1 METPIKQT
9 AGIDCGMQELVV
21 SFGILTGD
29 GTFICKLTK
38 VFANTA
44 KGFQQLLQWIN
55 EVSSKETAV
64 LYAMEAT
71 GVYYEKLAYYLV
83 ANDCHVSIV
92 LPNKI
97 NAFAKTCTSKKQDDQ
112 QASKVLC
119 EFGCVKHVDEWQ
131 PPHPLFAALKQ
142 LTREK
147 HQLQQELVIIKNQL
161 HAEQTKAITASAS
174 IKRMKARCRLIEKQ
188 IAEVEKEIIDT
199 LNDDAAIKEKI
210 NKICT
215 IPGVGLSTAVT
226 VIAETNG
233 FNLIRNARQLVSY
246 AGLDVVQKQSGIS
259 VKGRAHISKKGNP
272 HLRHCLHLPSFTA
285 VKYNVPMQQLHH
297 RIVEKQAI
305 KMKAYVAVQRKMLML
320 IYTLWK
326 KNEAYNPSIK
336 FNEAYNPS
344 IKFLEQP
351 VEAALTELDYI
362 RS

>member
-1 METPIKQT
+1 M
-9 AGIDCGMQELVV
+9 
-21 SFGILTGD
+21 
-29 GTFICKLTK
+29 
-38 VFANTA
+38 
-44 KGFQQLLQWIN
+44 
-55 EVSSKETAV
+55 
-64 LYAMEAT
+64 
-71 GVYYEKLAYYLV
+71 
-83 ANDCHVSIV
+83 
-92 LPNKI
+92 
-97 NAFAKTCTSKKQDDQ
+97 
-112 QASKVLC
+112 LC

-272 HLRHCLHLPSFTA
+272 HLRHCLHLPSFVA
-285 VKYNVPMQQLHH
+285 VKYNLPMQQLHH

-336 FNEAYNPS
+336 F
-344 IKFLEQP
+344 LEQP

-362 RS
+362 CS

>member
-21 SFGILTGD
+21 SFGLLVSNGN
-29 GTFICKLTK
+29 FSYRLTK
-38 VFANTA
+38 SFANNN
-44 KGFQQLLQWIN
+44 KGFKQLLQWID
-55 EVSSKETAV
+55 EISFKETPV
-64 LYAMEAT
+64 LYVMEAT
-71 GVYYEKLAYYLV
+71 GVYHEKLAYYLI
-83 ANDCHVSIV
+83 ANEQRVSII
-92 LPNKI
+92 LPNKV
-97 NAFAKTCTSKKQDDQ
+97 NAFAKTCTSKKQDDS

-147 HQLQQELVIIKNQL
+147 HQLQQELTIIKNQL

-199 LNDDAAIKEKI
+199 LDQDTTIKEKI
-210 NKICT
+210 NKVCT
-215 IPGVGLSTAVT
+215 IPGVGLPTAVT

-246 AGLDVVQKQSGIS
+246 AGLDVVQKQSGTS
-259 VKGRAHISKKGNP
+259 VRGKAHISKKGNP

-285 VKYNVPMQQLHH
+285 VKYNIPMQNLHH

-305 KMKAYVAVQRKMLML
+305 KMKGYVAVQRKMLML

-326 KNEAYNPSIK
+326 KNEV
-336 FNEAYNPS
+336 YNPS

>member
-21 SFGILTGD
+21 SFGMLISNGNYVYKD
-29 GTFICKLTK
+29 TK
-38 VFANTA
+38 AFNNTI
-44 KGFQQLLQWIN
+44 KGFKQLIQWIN
-55 EVSSKETAV
+55 GVSFKETSV

-71 GVYYEKLAYYLV
+71 GVYHEKLAYYLI
-83 ANDCHVSIV
+83 ANEQRVSIA
-92 LPNKI
+92 LPNKV

-112 QASKVLC
+112 QASKVLS
-119 EFGCVKHVDEWQ
+119 EFGCIKHLDEWR

-147 HQLQQELVIIKNQL
+147 RQLQQELTIIKNQL
-161 HAEQTKAITASAS
+161 HAEQTKAITAVAS

-188 IAEVEKEIIDT
+188 IGEVEKEIIDT
-199 LNDDAAIKEKI
+199 LNQDAVIKEKI
-210 NKICT
+210 NKVCT
-215 IPGVGLSTAVT
+215 IPGVGLLTAVT

-246 AGLDVVQKQSGIS
+246 AGLDVVQKQSGTS
-259 VKGRAHISKKGNP
+259 VRGRAHISKKGNP

-297 RIVEKQAI
+297 RIVEKQTI
-305 KMKAYVAVQRKMLML
+305 KMKGYVAVQRKMLML

-326 KNEAYNPSIK
+326 KNEAYN
-336 FNEAYNPS
+336 AS

-351 VEAALTELDYI
+351 VEAALTELDQV

>member
-21 SFGILTGD
+21 SFGLLVSNGN
-29 GTFICKLTK
+29 FSYRLTK
-38 VFANTA
+38 SFANNN
-44 KGFQQLLQWIN
+44 KGFKQLLQWID
-55 EVSSKETAV
+55 EISFKETPV
-64 LYAMEAT
+64 LYVMEAT
-71 GVYYEKLAYYLV
+71 GVYHEKLAYYLI
-83 ANDCHVSIV
+83 ANEQRVSII
-92 LPNKI
+92 LPNKV
-97 NAFAKTCTSKKQDDQ
+97 NAFAKTCTSKKQDDS

-147 HQLQQELVIIKNQL
+147 HQLQQELTIIKNQL

-199 LNDDAAIKEKI
+199 LDQDTTIKEKI
-210 NKICT
+210 NKVCT
-215 IPGVGLSTAVT
+215 IPGVGLPTAVT

-246 AGLDVVQKQSGIS
+246 AGLDVVQKQSGTS
-259 VKGRAHISKKGNP
+259 VRGKAHISKKGNP

-285 VKYNVPMQQLHH
+285 VKYNIPMQNLHH

-305 KMKAYVAVQRKMLML
+305 KMKGYVAVQRKMLML

-326 KNEAYNPSIK
+326 KNEV
-336 FNEAYNPS
+336 YNPS

-351 VEAALTELDYI
+351 VEAALTELDQV

>member
-21 SFGILTGD
+21 SFGLLVSNGN
-29 GTFICKLTK
+29 FIYRLTK
-38 VFANTA
+38 SFVNNIN
-44 KGFQQLLQWIN
+44 GFKQLLQWIN
-55 EVSSKETAV
+55 EISSKETTV
-64 LYAMEAT
+64 LYVMEAT
-71 GVYYEKLAYYLV
+71 GVYHEKLAYYLI
-83 ANDCHVSIV
+83 ASNCRVSIV
-92 LPNKI
+92 LPNKV
-97 NAFAKTCTSKKQDDQ
+97 NAFAKTCTSKKQDDS
-112 QASKVLC
+112 QASKVLA
-119 EFGCVKHVDEWQ
+119 EFGCVKQLDEWQ

-147 HQLQQELVIIKNQL
+147 HQLQQELTIIKNQL
-161 HAEQTKAITASAS
+161 HAEQTKAITASAG

-188 IAEVEKEIIDT
+188 IAEIEKEIIDT
-199 LNDDAAIKEKI
+199 LNQDAVVKEKI
-210 NKICT
+210 DKVCT
-215 IPGVGLSTAVT
+215 IPGVGLQTAVT

-233 FNLIRNARQLVSY
+233 FNLIRNSRQLVSY
-246 AGLDVVQKQSGIS
+246 AGLDVVQKQSGTS
-259 VKGRAHISKKGNP
+259 VRGKAHISKKGNP

-285 VKYNVPMQQLHH
+285 VKYNIPMQQLHH

-305 KMKAYVAVQRKMLML
+305 KMKGYVAVQRKMLML

-326 KNEAYNPSIK
+326 NNET
-336 FNEAYNPS
+336 YNPS

>member
-21 SFGILTGD
+21 SFGLLVSNGN
-29 GTFICKLTK
+29 FIYRLTK
-38 VFANTA
+38 SFVNSIQ
-44 KGFQQLLQWIN
+44 GFKQLLQWID
-55 EVSSKETAV
+55 EISSKETSV
-64 LYAMEAT
+64 LYVMEAT
-71 GVYYEKLAYYLV
+71 GVYHEKLAYYLI

-97 NAFAKTCTSKKQDDQ
+97 NAFAKTCTSKKQDDS

-147 HQLQQELVIIKNQL
+147 HQLQQELTIIKNQL
-161 HAEQTKAITASAS
+161 HAEETKAITASAS

-188 IAEVEKEIIDT
+188 IAEVEEEIINT
-199 LNDDAAIKEKI
+199 LNDDAVIKEKI
-210 NKICT
+210 NKVCT

-259 VKGRAHISKKGNP
+259 VKGKAHISKKGNP

-297 RIVEKQAI
+297 RIVEKQTI
-305 KMKAYVAVQRKMLML
+305 KMKGYVAVQRKMLIL

-326 KNEAYNPSIK
+326 KNDV
-336 FNEAYNPS
+336 YNPS